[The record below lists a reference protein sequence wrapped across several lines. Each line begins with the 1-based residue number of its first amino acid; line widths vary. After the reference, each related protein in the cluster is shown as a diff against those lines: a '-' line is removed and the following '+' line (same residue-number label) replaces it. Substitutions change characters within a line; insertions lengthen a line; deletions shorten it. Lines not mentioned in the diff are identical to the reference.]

1 MENRKIL
8 LYVLSGSWNHS
19 EFDGTGVLGVSEDI
33 ELLQKKLDEVAN
45 NLAGD
50 YLHNTYGGLTV
61 EKGERHYE
69 VTDEAGAYA
78 KFYITEHYVEIS
90 EALMGAISR
99 EMSKIDRTNDVE
111 EYLRGLFESSNID
124 GWQYEYMTR
133 KPEVMK
139 QILELFDKLEDW
151 NTPFNSTMDI
161 VVGNVRKEI
170 LLNDEVLEYLWEE
183 FGDFPGVDE
192 EDCLLDD
199 FLGFEAGTHRE
210 DVWHWF
216 DEHHSRGV
224 AFLMFGGEQ

>member
-1 MENRKIL
+1 
-8 LYVLSGSWNHS
+8 
-19 EFDGTGVLGVSEDI
+19 
-33 ELLQKKLDEVAN
+33 
-45 NLAGD
+45 
-50 YLHNTYGGLTV
+50 
-61 EKGERHYE
+61 
-69 VTDEAGAYA
+69 
-78 KFYITEHYVEIS
+78 
-90 EALMGAISR
+90 MGAISR

-139 QILELFDKLEDW
+139 QILELFDKLEDC

>member
-1 MENRKIL
+1 
-8 LYVLSGSWNHS
+8 
-19 EFDGTGVLGVSEDI
+19 
-33 ELLQKKLDEVAN
+33 
-45 NLAGD
+45 
-50 YLHNTYGGLTV
+50 
-61 EKGERHYE
+61 
-69 VTDEAGAYA
+69 
-78 KFYITEHYVEIS
+78 
-90 EALMGAISR
+90 
-99 EMSKIDRTNDVE
+99 
-111 EYLRGLFESSNID
+111 
-124 GWQYEYMTR
+124 
-133 KPEVMK
+133 MK
-139 QILELFDKLEDW
+139 QILELFDKLEDC